1 MIMPIDDNV
10 KQMIHK
16 VLKQAEKESSDIVKI
31 AEMAQK
37 RNLRPYEEKAEKIKT
52 DKINDGKKKL
62 DNHYNSKKANIE
74 MHSKFALLKEKENF
88 ENHMKNELLR
98 RNREWVQTDSYK
110 NFIVS
115 VCGKYKKLI
124 SLIDTIIYINE
135 KDYDEMKKIA
145 DSLNIQNAQIQFVK
159 IDGGVIIENK
169 VSHFYYDLSVNTLF
183 NDWFENNKNKYLS

>member
-1 MIMPIDDNV
+1 MPIDDNV

-115 VCGKYKKLI
+115 VCGKYKELI

>member
-1 MIMPIDDNV
+1 MPIDDNV

-16 VLKQAEKESSDIVKI
+16 VMKQAEKESSDIVKI

-52 DKINDGKKKL
+52 NKINDGKKKL

-115 VCGKYKKLI
+115 VCGKYKELI

-183 NDWFENNKNKYLS
+183 NDWFENNKDNYLS

>member
-1 MIMPIDDNV
+1 MPIDDNV